1 MFEQLVEVG
10 PEEKDKE
17 RKEGRRRG
25 SDSMLEQIMTVY
37 NHHLL
42 ISLSKRAGFVHL
54 EESPSSTV
62 GVFMDKKAC
71 MSLAK
76 FFFIFFS
83 FFFVKPK

>member
-1 MFEQLVEVG
+1 METAEAVMFEQLVEVG

-25 SDSMLEQIMTVY
+25 RDSMLEQRMTVY

-62 GVFMDKKAC
+62 GVLRDKKAWIC
-71 MSLAK
+71 LAE
-76 FFFIFFS
+76 FA
-83 FFFVKPK
+83 FFV